1 MTILVRIPGPLRD
14 TCEGAA
20 ELSLTAPTIAAAL
33 NLIEE
38 RHPLLYRGICD
49 ETGTVRRHINLF
61 INKSLVRAPQG
72 LTTQLSPGDV
82 ITIMP
87 AVSGG

>member
-1 MTILVRIPGPLRD
+1 MTIIIRIPGPLRE
-14 TCEGAA
+14 TCGGASEVPVPA
-20 ELSLTAPTIAAAL
+20 ATIAAAL
-33 NLIEE
+33 NEIE
-38 RHPLLYRGICD
+38 RQHPLLYRGVCD
-49 ETGTVRRHINLF
+49 ETGRVRRHINLF
-61 INKSLVRAPQG
+61 INKSLVRGPQG

>member
-1 MTILVRIPGPLRD
+1 MTIIIRIPGPLRA
-14 TCEGAA
+14 TCGGAT
-20 ELSLTAPTIAAAL
+20 EVSVSAPTIAAAL
-33 NLIEE
+33 NEIE
-38 RHPLLYRGICD
+38 RQHPLLYRGVCD
-49 ETGTVRRHINLF
+49 ETGRVRRHINLF
-61 INKSLVRAPQG
+61 INKSLVRGPQG